1 MRHKDTADLVIGT
14 IRLFHVPDI
23 YPDDMKLMHWAY
35 RTLRRTMGTMQ
46 MDLLTPPNV
55 TNDLMKDGIQ
65 LDESYEKSYADVF
78 VIKDWLS
85 DPQDPSKLVDE
96 LSDILFPVAILP
108 EQRQALI
115 DIVLEGQPSTAWS
128 TAWAQWEGA
137 PDDEALRAVVES
149 RLRNLLKFM
158 LAMAENQV
166 C

>member
-1 MRHKDTADLVIGT
+1 
-14 IRLFHVPDI
+14 
-23 YPDDMKLMHWAY
+23 
-35 RTLRRTMGTMQ
+35 MGTMQ
-46 MDLLTPPNV
+46 MDILTPPNV
-55 TNDLMKDGIQ
+55 AGWPAYHQAPTFHEMWVNSDTLQKRVKFTNDLMKDGIQ

-85 DPQDPSKLVDE
+85 DPQDPAKLVDE

-108 EQRQALI
+108 EQRQALVA
-115 DIVLEGQPSTAWS
+115 IVLEGQPSTAWS